1 LAKIKV
7 NGKEKDLK
15 EFLIETLGESDS
27 SNFRDVDSAIDYI
40 SNIIEFSSDLILT
53 LYEKKVLNVD
63 DIKKLLKRPDIIIE
77 E

>member
-1 LAKIKV
+1 MAKIKV
-7 NGKEKDLK
+7 NGKEKDLR
-15 EFLIETLGESDS
+15 EFLIETLGKSDS

-40 SNIIEFSSDLILT
+40 SNIIEISSDLILT